1 MPRLRPWHRPAGV
14 EDEVVVTA
22 QHSTTSTWT
31 PGLHTS
37 SRPAGVKTVV
47 DTQLEPSPPS
57 DHGEPK
63 RETEVVVSN
72 EVE

>member
-1 MPRLRPWHRPAGV
+1 MPRLRPRHRPAGV

-37 SRPAGVKTVV
+37 SRPAGVETVV
-47 DTQLEPSPPS
+47 DTRPEPSPLS